1 MSTKEN
7 ELALRVEVL
16 EVTLAYQTTTIEDL
30 NRALTEQWKIID
42 QLTRGITQLADRVQ
56 AAESRATL
64 AGPAEPPPPHY

>member
-7 ELALRVEVL
+7 ELALRVEAL

-42 QLTRGITQLADRVQ
+42 QLTLEQLAEEGLFLVVDH
-56 AAESRATL
+56 SNKTMS
-64 AGPAEPPPPHY
+64 Y